1 MSSRAKRGVSAS
13 YRQRIMSDR
22 QTDVETGLKGYS
34 LLVRHTVWLMGGA
47 VAISVIGALTHNV
60 REFGLMSVFISG
72 NGELVV
78 VAIWGSAFA
87 VWWRAAKMRAVAV
100 WILVGLVLLNLL
112 SGAVLTVL
120 PVTFL
125 PFRPEQSL
133 DHYVSHIVYGVA
145 QLPLILNAF

>member
-1 MSSRAKRGVSAS
+1 M
-13 YRQRIMSDR
+13 
-22 QTDVETGLKGYS
+22 
-34 LLVRHTVWLMGGA
+34 
-47 VAISVIGALTHNV
+47 
-60 REFGLMSVFISG
+60 
-72 NGELVV
+72 V

-100 WILVGLVLLNLL
+100 WILVGLVLLTLL